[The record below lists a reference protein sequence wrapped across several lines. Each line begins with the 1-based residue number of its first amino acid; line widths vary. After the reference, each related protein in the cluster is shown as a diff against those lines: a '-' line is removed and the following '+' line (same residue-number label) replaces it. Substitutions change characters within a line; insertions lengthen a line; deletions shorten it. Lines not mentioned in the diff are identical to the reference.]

1 MNPFLQD
8 LVHTDDA
15 WPAWMDTVGLD
26 EGDAEDVNGELVAT
40 TNLILFHFFHGLNSL
55 QVHVA
60 GAQIPVDIAKVW
72 S

>member
-1 MNPFLQD
+1 MNPFFQD

-26 EGDAEDVNGELVAT
+26 EGDAEEVNGELVTT

-55 QVHVA
+55 QVQVT